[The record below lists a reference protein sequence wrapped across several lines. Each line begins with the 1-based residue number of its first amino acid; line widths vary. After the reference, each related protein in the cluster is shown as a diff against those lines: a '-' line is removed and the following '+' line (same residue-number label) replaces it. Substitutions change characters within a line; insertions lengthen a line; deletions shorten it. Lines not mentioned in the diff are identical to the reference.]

1 MRRELFVAV
10 LLTAFMLSGCGHSP
24 TEESSEQGESGTARN
39 PESVK
44 DGDFT
49 PDKTQPVKIQG

>member
-1 MRRELFVAV
+1 MAI
-10 LLTAFMLSGCGHSP
+10 LLTAFILPGCGHSP
-24 TEESSEQGESGTARN
+24 TEEPSKKDESGTTRN
-39 PESVK
+39 PKSVK